1 MIALLSLFPPLPPFT
16 AVRSVG
22 IVVVP
27 PLPISP
33 HLVQKRTDTI
43 KPCTCKRVLITS
55 TGVLPKTDAAPA
67 VAPKSPVRSVG
78 TFLFLSSPLY
88 QSFMVSMTKKRI
100 AWLLPCLM
108 MVGVKP
114 WYTPCRPAEIQKD
127 CMRRMGNQSSYYGFH
142 DEEAYSSLV
151 FCPASRWWVSD
162 PGTPL
167 ADLQKS
173 KQTAREEG
181 ETSPLMTKQ
190 HTAWLRPWRCCACL
204 PAWECCRAAAE
215 HRLLEFKWLQLALY
229 SYTMFSK
236 FKHQM
241 KMDADPIHAISELV
255 GYIYIY
261 IFINHA
267 TLFKHLFGSQVNMKN
282 HMLSHCL
289 ICTWF
294 IY

>member
-1 MIALLSLFPPLPPFT
+1 MYKLNFSTVQKSVIISLERKPVTQSPPPRIVSSRTQLHHTPENLVLIIFMCVLLETDNTCNSSKESCRNDSTLVLVPPPSPPFT

-181 ETSPLMTKQ
+181 ETSPLIKKQ
-190 HTAWLRPWRCCACL
+190 HTAWLRP
-204 PAWECCRAAAE
+204 
-215 HRLLEFKWLQLALY
+215 
-229 SYTMFSK
+229 
-236 FKHQM
+236 
-241 KMDADPIHAISELV
+241 
-255 GYIYIY
+255 
-261 IFINHA
+261 
-267 TLFKHLFGSQVNMKN
+267 
-282 HMLSHCL
+282 
-289 ICTWF
+289 
-294 IY
+294 